1 MALSDFLAR
10 ATINPLSASIS
21 RLENQIAE
29 AQADLCRKQA
39 ALDSLLSA
47 DGVSIDGPQVVKADE
62 AVAAAE
68 RRVKNLNRMLT
79 NSQSKLAAQQADQE
93 RAEKLAKWQNA
104 VKVAE
109 KRHEHISQKLAKS
122 AEAFAKD
129 YVEAL
134 ALTNELYAAL
144 PAMPD
149 PTAALIDNTLI
160 EIAVRKELQR
170 LDVGFAA
177 ITPWGKASI
186 PEFLPQFAGALEV
199 IKSWPTRVKE

>member
-21 RLENQIAE
+21 RLQNQITDAE
-29 AQADLCRKQA
+29 SDLDRKRA
-39 ALDSLLSA
+39 ALDSLLGA
-47 DGVSIDGPQVVKADE
+47 DGASIDGPQVVKADE

-79 NSQSKLAAQQADQE
+79 NSQTRLAAQQADTE
-93 RAEKLAKWQNA
+93 RAEKIAKWQNA

-109 KRHEHISQKLAKS
+109 KRHDHISQKLARS

-149 PTAALIDNTLI
+149 PTAAMVDKSLV
-160 EIAVRKELQR
+160 EIAVRKELLRRGASFAFHWPWGTVSLPEFVGQFSGA
-170 LDVGFAA
+170 LDVVRDWAERA
-177 ITPWGKASI
+177 KD
-186 PEFLPQFAGALEV
+186 
-199 IKSWPTRVKE
+199 